1 MAVEKK
7 KKLNVSS
14 ESYNYTN
21 VKDQIKS
28 RAYPQLQK
36 FLKVINFNPGFSV
49 LGNNSN
55 TKGNNAGCLCS
66 QKMKGLNLMAKD
78 CSVCLKSMKNPP
90 QIKILIL
97 CLAVSITVIIGLLL
111 FIKIKP
117 NTNNNSAVYPPEKIT
132 NLSTAGITDPKLPN
146 SMNSS
151 TELLILAK
159 LNNFEDHNMFTKRGI
174 TLGNLAAEFGTNVKY
189 LSAIIKKYKSDSF
202 KSYINN
208 LRINYI
214 ITKMES
220 DIAYRRY
227 KISYLAEITG
237 FATAS
242 SFTKTFKEITGL
254 PPSLYFEN
262 KNDISFCSMKK

>member
-1 MAVEKK
+1 MGIEKK

-14 ESYNYTN
+14 GFYNYTSVN
-21 VKDQIKS
+21 GQTKFC
-28 RAYPQLQK
+28 AYPQVQE
-36 FLKVINFNPGFSV
+36 FLKVINFTPDFSV

-55 TKGNNAGCLCS
+55 TKGNKAGCLCS

-78 CSVCLKSMKNPP
+78 CSVCLKSMKNPS

-97 CLAVSITVIIGLLL
+97 CLAVSIAVIIGLLL
-111 FIKIKP
+111 FIRIKP
-117 NTNNNSAVYPPEKIT
+117 NTNNNSAVYPPEKII
-132 NLSTAGITDPKLPN
+132 NINPREITDPKLSN

-151 TELLILAK
+151 TELLILTK
-159 LNNFEDHNMFTKRGI
+159 LNNFEDHNMFTKKGI
-174 TLGNLAAEFGTNVKY
+174 TLGNLATEFGTNVKY

-214 ITKMES
+214 INKMES
-220 DIAYRRY
+220 DIAYRKY

-262 KNDISFCSMKK
+262 KNDKSFCSMKK